1 MLRSERLP
9 VMYWVIDCAIAGES
23 RRVRTGVKSGW
34 KKDRGARC
42 AMMAERTERGR
53 GRRPWEL
60 VCRRDE
66 RGTEFSRRVWRR

>member
-9 VMYWVIDCAIAGES
+9 VMYWVIDRAIAGES

-66 RGTEFSRRVWRR
+66 RGTEFSRRVRRR